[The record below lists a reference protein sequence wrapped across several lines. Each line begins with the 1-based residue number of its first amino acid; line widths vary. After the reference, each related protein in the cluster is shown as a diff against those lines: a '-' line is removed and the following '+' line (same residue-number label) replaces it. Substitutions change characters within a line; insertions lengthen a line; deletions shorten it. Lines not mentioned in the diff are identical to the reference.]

1 MVITSILKYFSPEKA
16 LQRMHYKEA
25 VRHYEAASRK
35 GKFGLWRAD
44 RNQAST
50 RERDTIADRSTDL
63 TKNNPFIKKGF
74 KTITNNVISTG
85 ITLEINTEKEKN
97 EAIYKQLWSNWALST
112 KIDTTGRRSL
122 NGLQRKIV
130 YNLSKNG
137 EVFIRKIV
145 NLNAPKDEIPWQLQ
159 LLDPRMI
166 ASTSE
171 YEDGIVKD
179 DYGKPMR
186 YIFKKDLTKLAYG
199 DNLVEVDASEIIHV
213 FDDEDCGQSR
223 GLSIGHTIITIS
235 KNLDDYMYAQL
246 VKQKISA
253 CFAGFFRSDDNA
265 PGIPKS
271 PEGFSEQRIEPG
283 VIKKL
288 DYGESM
294 TFSDPPKVDGF
305 NGVIEWM
312 LRSVAAGMGVSYE
325 SLTGDY
331 SKVNY
336 SSGKLGADEAHKNYN
351 AIQDL
356 MIDIFCS
363 AVFEMFKSGCEL
375 IGKNPD
381 RDKLAGTWI
390 KPRRAFLDPNKET
403 TAMIKQVRSGFMSWS
418 EAVRELG
425 RDPESLLMLVEKY
438 NKLIDEKGIK
448 FDSDPR
454 RITLNGILQLADEEE
469 DEDED

>member
-1 MVITSILKYFSPEKA
+1 
-16 LQRMHYKEA
+16 
-25 VRHYEAASRK
+25 
-35 GKFGLWRAD
+35 
-44 RNQAST
+44 
-50 RERDTIADRSTDL
+50 
-63 TKNNPFIKKGF
+63 
-74 KTITNNVISTG
+74 
-85 ITLEINTEKEKN
+85 
-97 EAIYKQLWSNWALST
+97 
-112 KIDTTGRRSL
+112 
-122 NGLQRKIV
+122 
-130 YNLSKNG
+130 
-137 EVFIRKIV
+137 
-145 NLNAPKDEIPWQLQ
+145 
-159 LLDPRMI
+159 
-166 ASTSE
+166 
-171 YEDGIVKD
+171 
-179 DYGKPMR
+179 
-186 YIFKKDLTKLAYG
+186 
-199 DNLVEVDASEIIHV
+199 
-213 FDDEDCGQSR
+213 
-223 GLSIGHTIITIS
+223 
-235 KNLDDYMYAQL
+235 
-246 VKQKISA
+246 
-253 CFAGFFRSDDNA
+253 
-265 PGIPKS
+265 
-271 PEGFSEQRIEPG
+271 
-283 VIKKL
+283 
-288 DYGESM
+288 M